1 MDKQRTIDRVV
12 KARGIGIYS
21 GNIVDVALFPAP
33 DSHGI
38 VFIRKDMPGKSVHA
52 YSNTF
57 IREDGCTCFEN
68 QGVEVMTVEHLMDAL
83 EELEIDNVLVE
94 LDTCEIPVYTYHPD
108 PANPLIVVLNHT
120 GVVTCME

>member
-38 VFIRKDMPGKSVHA
+38 VIYDSSLRYVGKDFSQ
-52 YSNTF
+52 
-57 IREDGCTCFEN
+57 DW
-68 QGVEVMTVEHLMDAL
+68 
-83 EELEIDNVLVE
+83 
-94 LDTCEIPVYTYHPD
+94 
-108 PANPLIVVLNHT
+108 
-120 GVVTCME
+120 